1 MKALSNTQFQKCG
14 SRVIVHLIGVL
25 CPAVWQRPLFYTV
38 FENQVQGADMI
49 CSMMV
54 DVLVEATTHL
64 GCLPKRLV
72 FQADNTPKEIK
83 NTITLATAVW
93 LLAQLQHTRLQVI
106 EFCYLVVGHTHDLID
121 AVFAFVSRAL
131 HAKDVLSLPD
141 MFSQLN
147 AKMKRPPMWKHLRDV
162 WGFKDSR
169 PKRLTADTIKGITL
183 PNHVRVFWS
192 QDGSI
197 CLQAKRWITSAEWS
211 KPVVLCEASEV
222 PGVREWWAPPL
233 TPSWPHGFVPSCLTW
248 LDKLQGLLEQS
259 GRDCNDLKYMRQ
271 LVQDELPEYL
281 PTGRTLESRLQQM
294 RKTAAGHVVKASLDE
309 NFLSSLGDVIAAA
322 FPSHGGGGQFC
333 VLRFV
338 FIFKVCFEC
347 VTSPISYR
355 ASCRAC
361 AAHCSVRPERDSD
374 PCPTRQRRGD
384 WLLHRPLRSEYVLPL
399 QETFLKHKIKNYNKQ
414 KICLYRNRA
423 SRAGVPCDEC
433 PVRIGKVARISN
445 ENDPPIRRRRI
456 LVAIVEARQVR
467 CPCQLVWHLAPSS
480 NASGGWRSTS
490 RQEASHLSLVSNPMP
505 DGDNGR
511 RIGMASGSE
520 VRQQRAE
527 RF

>member
-1 MKALSNTQFQKCG
+1 MKALSNTQFQKGG

-25 CPAVWQRPLFYTV
+25 APAVWQRPLFYTV

-72 FQADNTPKEIK
+72 FQADNTPKETK

-162 WGFKDSR
+162 WGFRDSR
-169 PKRLTADTIKGITL
+169 PKGLTADTIKGITL

-211 KPVVLCEASEV
+211 KPVVLCKASEV

-294 RKTAAGHVVKASLDE
+294 RKTAAGHVVKASLGG
-309 NFLSSLGDVIAAA
+309 NLLSSLGDVIAAA

-384 WLLHRPLRSEYVLPL
+384 WLLHRPLRS
-399 QETFLKHKIKNYNKQ
+399 
-414 KICLYRNRA
+414 
-423 SRAGVPCDEC
+423 
-433 PVRIGKVARISN
+433 
-445 ENDPPIRRRRI
+445 
-456 LVAIVEARQVR
+456 
-467 CPCQLVWHLAPSS
+467 
-480 NASGGWRSTS
+480 
-490 RQEASHLSLVSNPMP
+490 
-505 DGDNGR
+505 
-511 RIGMASGSE
+511 
-520 VRQQRAE
+520 
-527 RF
+527 